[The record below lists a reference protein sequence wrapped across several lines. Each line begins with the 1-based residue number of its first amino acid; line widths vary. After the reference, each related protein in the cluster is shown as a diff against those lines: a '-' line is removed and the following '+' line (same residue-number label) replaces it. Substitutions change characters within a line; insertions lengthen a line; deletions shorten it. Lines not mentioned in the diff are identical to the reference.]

1 MGKAKTELT
10 SSVILFVAPAVWKLN
25 LDKQIFLRI
34 IIHRYWVLT
43 TMDNLGQYYHAGLLF
58 CTKRKKNDERIGVI
72 NQRKRSFNGNNSSKS
87 LSGET

>member
-1 MGKAKTELT
+1 M
-10 SSVILFVAPAVWKLN
+10 
-25 LDKQIFLRI
+25 DK
-34 IIHRYWVLT
+34 
-43 TMDNLGQYYHAGLLF
+43 LGQYYHAGLLF